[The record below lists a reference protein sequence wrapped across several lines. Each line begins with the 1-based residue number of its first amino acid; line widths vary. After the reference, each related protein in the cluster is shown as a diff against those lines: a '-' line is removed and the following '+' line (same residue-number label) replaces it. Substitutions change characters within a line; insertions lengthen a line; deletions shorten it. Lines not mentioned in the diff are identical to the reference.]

1 MCNVMETEWRGVQ
14 EGNVG
19 QEVNIIWSFIL
30 QIKLPETAKNKR
42 KQGKWQM
49 VGICLI
55 AIWE

>member
-19 QEVNIIWSFIL
+19 QEVNIIWSFFL
-30 QIKLPETAKNKR
+30 QIKLPETAKNNR

-49 VGICLI
+49 VGICLM

>member
-1 MCNVMETEWRGVQ
+1 METEWRGVQ

-19 QEVNIIWSFIL
+19 QEVNIIWSFFL